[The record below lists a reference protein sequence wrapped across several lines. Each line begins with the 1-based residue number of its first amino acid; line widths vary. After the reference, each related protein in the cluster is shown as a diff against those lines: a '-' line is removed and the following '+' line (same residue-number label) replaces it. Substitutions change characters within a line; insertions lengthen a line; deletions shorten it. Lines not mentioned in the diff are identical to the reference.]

1 VCVAVCAWSCVWLC
15 VCVCVA
21 VCAWSCV
28 GARWHCVAT
37 AVDLASPCLSV
48 VVVVLLQMNQQ
59 RSRRFRAARDMAEA
73 KAAARAA
80 GEIVNDDE
88 VRGFP

>member
-1 VCVAVCAWSCVWLC
+1 
-15 VCVCVA
+15 VCVCVS
-21 VCAWSCV
+21 VCAVTAWLSCV
-28 GARWHCVAT
+28 AACVCELVHWVEYAL
-37 AVDLASPCLSV
+37 DLASPCLSV
-48 VVVVLLQMNQQ
+48 VVVVLQMNQQ